1 MNAIKKFF
9 AKKGFCA
16 DEESASK
23 IILQSMGKK
32 ETYKYDE
39 FYKIFCKS
47 IFRISLLD
55 MLNNIEELSKNHTE
69 LPLLLKLGAYRRNML
84 LSSLDRSSQNEEYKD
99 KGRSILGALKL
110 YTEEIDPK
118 AFSDVTFEQFCID
131 PLGKRKRLDA
141 DIIQRMRYNQ
151 FEKEVVFSKFKKL
164 GDNLGLDTANMI
176 LQMK

>member
-23 IILQSMGKK
+23 IILQGMGKK

-47 IFRISLLD
+47 IFRISLLE
-55 MLNNIEELSKNHTE
+55 MLNNIEELSKNHPE

-84 LSSLDRSSQNEEYKD
+84 LGSLDRNNLDEEHKD
-99 KGRSILGALKL
+99 KGRSILGAMKL

-131 PLGKRKRLDA
+131 PLGKRK
-141 DIIQRMRYNQ
+141 
-151 FEKEVVFSKFKKL
+151 KL
-164 GDNLGLDTANMI
+164 TSEI
-176 LQMK
+176 V